1 MRLNTFVG
9 ALVGS
14 AFAFANTAH
23 AEIGPYIGASI
34 GETTFK
40 DSEGFPNGLGGTTHV
55 HLDENDTGYK
65 LFGGFMFLPFVGIEG
80 GYVDFGDVSKN
91 FGGAKLDVSADGW
104 EVFVVGN
111 LPLGPVDLFAKG
123 GILSYDADVKARLNG
138 TTVASGSDSDEVGA
152 YGVGAAVGLG
162 GVKVRAEFTMYDVS
176 NIDELYMI
184 SAGVTYHF

>member
-1 MRLNTFVG
+1 MFAG
-9 ALVGS
+9 A
-14 AFAFANTAH
+14 AH
-23 AEIGPYIGASI
+23 ADIGPYIGASL

-55 HLDENDTGYK
+55 HLDENDTSYK
-65 LFGGFMFLPFVGIEG
+65 LFGGYMILPFLGIEG

-91 FGGAKLDVSADGW
+91 FSGTGAKLDVSADGW
-104 EVFVVGN
+104 EAFLVGN

-123 GILSYDADVKARLNG
+123 GILSYDAKVKARVNG

-152 YGVGAAVGLG
+152 YGVGAAVGFG
-162 GVKVRAEFTMYDVS
+162 GLKVRAEFTLYDVD
-176 NIDELYMI
+176 NIDDLYMV